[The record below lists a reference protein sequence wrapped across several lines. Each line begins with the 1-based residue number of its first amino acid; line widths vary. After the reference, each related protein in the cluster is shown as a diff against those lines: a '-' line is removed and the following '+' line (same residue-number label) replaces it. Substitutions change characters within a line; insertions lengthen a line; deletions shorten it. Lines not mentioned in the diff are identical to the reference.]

1 MKMRSPFYS
10 ISLVLAQF
18 GCLGVIVLSGPLVPT
33 SLLPL
38 CLLTAGLALGL
49 WALFTMSL
57 RRLSVFPDPLPQTE
71 LVRSGPYRLTRHP
84 MYTSLLLAT
93 LGWVLALPVW
103 WRWGLWVGL
112 LIVLITKLT
121 YEEQLLQSRF
131 ADYQLYKQRTWRLFP
146 WIW

>member
-1 MKMRSPFYS
+1 
-10 ISLVLAQF
+10 
-18 GCLGVIVLSGPLVPT
+18 
-33 SLLPL
+33 
-38 CLLTAGLALGL
+38 
-49 WALFTMSL
+49 MSL

-71 LVRSGPYRLTRHP
+71 LVRSGPYRLIRHP

-131 ADYQLYKQRTWRLFP
+131 ADYQLYQQRTWRLFP